1 VKLYTNYDGAHH
13 QFGALS
19 ISAQHHGNPDLFTSY
34 AALDSAGTTMT
45 IMVLNKD
52 DSNSANITFNI
63 KGFSPTTYMAYTL
76 ASTSSSAIKASSTAS
91 WSATQ
96 TFAPYSITLLVVS
109 GTQISKPAPEW
120 YLNPDDLMI
129 PASGT
134 GILHPHMVSGT
145 SPVTLTSAAFDA
157 YEGAAACYGT
167 LTLTNATI
175 SASTP
180 AIVTVNPGSTPG
192 FCHYTV
198 TGNDGTDTQTEG
210 GWIVVGKP
218 GGTLTVYSGNNQSGN
233 AGTALPQALSVALD
247 PGQSGGS
254 NRGAGIPFTTSA
266 GTLSNGAISGTS
278 VIAQT
283 NSSGVASV
291 TLTLPSTKE
300 IVTVIGQDQFA
311 LGGASVTFTEAA
323 N

>member
-1 VKLYTNYDGAHH
+1 MGGNSSGGGGGSSHVTPTVTVTPAASSITTAQSLAVSIAVTGSS
-13 QFGALS
+13 GTPTGSVVLS
-19 ISAQHHGNPDLFTSY
+19 SGSY
-34 AALDSAGTTMT
+34 ASAAATLTAGSASIT
-45 IMVLNKD
+45 IPAGSLAAGSATLTATYTPDNPGASVY
-52 DSNSANITFNI
+52 NSA
-63 KGFSPTTYMAYTL
+63 
-76 ASTSSSAIKASSTAS
+76 
-91 WSATQ
+91 
-96 TFAPYSITLLVVS
+96 S
-109 GTQISKPAPEW
+109 GTA
-120 YLNPDDLMI
+120 
-129 PASGT
+129 T
-134 GILHPHMVSGT
+134 GILHPHIVSGT

-198 TGNDGTDTQTEG
+198 TGNDGTATQTEG

-218 GGTLTVYSGNNQSGN
+218 GGTLTVYSGNNQSGD
-233 AGTALPQALSVALD
+233 AGTALPQALSAALD

-266 GTLSNGAISGTS
+266 GTLSNSAISRTS

-300 IVTVIGQDQFA
+300 IVTVTGQDQFA